1 MYLSTRGKGLIFDV
15 KSILSQG
22 EALAIRGIIL
32 SLAGTPLSRILGKL
46 VILKLMLLRGPLHF
60 FAFFIVIATG

>member
-1 MYLSTRGKGLIFDV
+1 MYLSTREKGLIFDV

-32 SLAGTPLSRILGKL
+32 SLAGTRPPSKILGEVGNFK
-46 VILKLMLLRGPLHF
+46 VNASEGAPILFLPFL
-60 FAFFIVIATG
+60 

>member
-22 EALAIRGIIL
+22 EALAIRGILL
-32 SLAGTPLSRILGKL
+32 SLAGAPPFLGFWGKL
-46 VILKLMLLRGPLHF
+46 VILKLILLRGPPILF
-60 FAFFIVIATG
+60 LPFL